1 MKNTKMMHGLIGLAA
16 AGLMA
21 GCVSRPTSFVSS
33 SIPIDQNCYTVLGKA
48 VSGSDCQISIAFVS
62 FGAPGSNQRNAL
74 DDALNQI
81 PGANALV
88 GMAVQHEVFEVIPCL
103 LPVFGIYKTRVT
115 GIPVKTF
122 DK

>member
-1 MKNTKMMHGLIGLAA
+1 MQTTKIIRRLAGFA
-16 AGLMA
+16 AIGLMA
-21 GCVSRPTSFVSS
+21 GCVSRPTTFVAS
-33 SIPIDQNCYTVLGKA
+33 SIPVDQNNYTVLGKA
-48 VSGSDCQISIAFVS
+48 VSGSGCQISVAFVS

-74 DDALNQI
+74 EDALNQI

-88 GMAVQHEVFEVIPCL
+88 GMAVEHEVFEVIPCL

>member
-1 MKNTKMMHGLIGLAA
+1 MQTTKIIRRLAGFA
-16 AGLMA
+16 AIGLMA
-21 GCVSRPTSFVSS
+21 GCVSRPTTFVAS
-33 SIPIDQNCYTVLGKA
+33 SIPVDQNNYTVLGKA
-48 VSGSDCQISIAFVS
+48 VSGSDCQISIAFMS

-88 GMAVQHEVFEVIPCL
+88 GMAVEHEVFEVIPCL

-115 GIPVKTF
+115 GVPVKTF